1 MNYMFKNRNLKAEE
15 CKEILIK
22 KDLVNKRD
30 INENII
36 LKDVNDNYHVFNRL
50 EQYLQSPTRL
60 KEQLL
65 FQITDDEADKL
76 IERYYQYDTM
86 VIREILGHKLS
97 QRQRKDLDDIC
108 EKYGYRVRSC
118 RRQVI

>member
-1 MNYMFKNRNLKAEE
+1 V
-15 CKEILIK
+15 LIK
-22 KDLVNKRD
+22 KDLVIKRD

-65 FQITDDEADKL
+65 FQISDDEADRL
-76 IERYYQYDTM
+76 IEKYYHYDTI

-118 RRQVI
+118 RRQVIKLYL